1 MRRLYPLILVLL
13 YFKLNEGAKPE
24 DCLTGTKATT
34 NGCEDENECEFGN
47 RCGPNAN
54 CYNTNGSFYCLCEP
68 GHRTRSKK
76 VNFTEGQCKDINE
89 CLGDHQICGEN
100 TVCNNTL
107 GSFNC
112 SCAAGFVSSNGQKW
126 LDVSQNVT
134 CVDIDECKNRSL
146 CGNNSECNN
155 TPGSYFCTCDPGF
168 LPRNKKETFNASQG
182 VTCTDI
188 DECLED
194 KICGHNAKCHNT
206 PGSSYCTCNLGF
218 RPSNGQ
224 KQFDVFKSVTCE
236 GEVCVSFY
244 TFKTYV
250 IKFLVLIIIILA
262 TPIAKRHLLLII

>member
-134 CVDIDECKNRSL
+134 CTSMSVRTEASVETILSVI
-146 CGNNSECNN
+146 
-155 TPGSYFCTCDPGF
+155 TP
-168 LPRNKKETFNASQG
+168 
-182 VTCTDI
+182 
-188 DECLED
+188 
-194 KICGHNAKCHNT
+194 
-206 PGSSYCTCNLGF
+206 
-218 RPSNGQ
+218 
-224 KQFDVFKSVTCE
+224 
-236 GEVCVSFY
+236 
-244 TFKTYV
+244 
-250 IKFLVLIIIILA
+250 LVLISALVIPVFCPETKKRPLMQAKELHAQTSMSVWKIKSVVIMLSA
-262 TPIAKRHLLLII
+262 ITPLVPVTALVIWVLGPAMDRSSLMYLKVLHVKVRCV